1 MMTTFAI
8 PGQVLGKLSTHAPGS
23 GTHVNDDSIHASLAG
38 KVTTT
43 AAPNKAG
50 KPTLSVFS
58 TTILVQETSL
68 PAVGSNILGRI
79 LRVQQRQLICSI
91 LAVDPAPTSIVSY
104 SSNTD
109 DEVQFQ
115 AVLRKEDVRAFE
127 KDKVVMNEMFR
138 VGDIIKAIV
147 ISLGDEKSYYIS
159 TAGNEYGVVIARSEA
174 DNPMVPASWKEM
186 RDTVTGKGESR
197 KVAKPS

>member
-1 MMTTFAI
+1 MSTFAT
-8 PGQVLGKLSTHAPGS
+8 PGQVLGNLSTHVPGP
-23 GTHVNDDSIHASLAG
+23 GTHINDDSICASLAG
-38 KVTTT
+38 KIDTT
-43 AAPNKAG
+43 AASTKAG
-50 KPTLSVFS
+50 KPTLSVSS
-58 TTILVQETSL
+58 TTALSINSSL
-68 PAVGSNILGRI
+68 PATGSTVLGRI
-79 LRVQQRQLICSI
+79 LRVQQRQLICAI
-91 LAVDPAPTSIVSY
+91 LAVDPAANSIVPY
-104 SSNTD
+104 ASNTD
-109 DEVQFQ
+109 DEIQFQ

-138 VGDIIKAIV
+138 VGDIVKAIV

-174 DNPMVPASWKEM
+174 GNPMVPASWKEM

>member
-1 MMTTFAI
+1 MSTFAI
-8 PGQVLGKLSTHAPGS
+8 PGQVLGKLSTHVPGP

-38 KVTTT
+38 KIETT
-43 AAPNKAG
+43 AASTKAG
-50 KPTLSVFS
+50 KPIMSVTIASTL
-58 TTILVQETSL
+58 TRDTSL
-68 PAVGSNILGRI
+68 PVTGSNILGRI

-91 LAVDPAPTSIVSY
+91 LAVDPAPSSIVSY
-104 SSNTD
+104 ASNTD
-109 DEVQFQ
+109 DEIQFQ

-127 KDKVVMNEMFR
+127 KDKVVMNDMFR

-174 DNPMVPASWKEM
+174 GNPMVPASWKEM

>member
-1 MMTTFAI
+1 MSVTIA
-8 PGQVLGKLSTHAPGS
+8 ST
-23 GTHVNDDSIHASLAG
+23 
-38 KVTTT
+38 
-43 AAPNKAG
+43 
-50 KPTLSVFS
+50 S
-58 TTILVQETSL
+58 TRDTSL
-68 PAVGSNILGRI
+68 PVTGSNVLGRI

-91 LAVDPAPTSIVSY
+91 LAVDPAPSSIVSY
-104 SSNTD
+104 ASNTD

-127 KDKVVMNEMFR
+127 KDKVVMNDMFR
-138 VGDIIKAIV
+138 VGDIVKAIV

-159 TAGNEYGVVIARSEA
+159 TAGNEYGVIIARSEA
-174 DNPMVPASWKEM
+174 GNPMVPASWKEM